1 MPRLRP
7 VLDLRLTQSDLAAM
21 VGATR
26 PAVNHMLQHLAG
38 RGVIEVDGQR
48 IVLVNLAELRRRA
61 SG

>member
-1 MPRLRP
+1 VNRAL
-7 VLDLRLTQSDLAAM
+7 QNLAA
-21 VGATR
+21 
-26 PAVNHMLQHLAG
+26 